1 MSKVVD
7 ARGLSCP
14 EPVVLTMKAVK
25 DNDEVEILVDTN
37 VSKENVRRFLEG
49 KKYLVEVEEK
59 TDYFILKGRK

>member
-37 VSKENVRRFLEG
+37 VSKENVRRFLED

>member
-14 EPVVLTMKAVK
+14 APVVLTMKAVK